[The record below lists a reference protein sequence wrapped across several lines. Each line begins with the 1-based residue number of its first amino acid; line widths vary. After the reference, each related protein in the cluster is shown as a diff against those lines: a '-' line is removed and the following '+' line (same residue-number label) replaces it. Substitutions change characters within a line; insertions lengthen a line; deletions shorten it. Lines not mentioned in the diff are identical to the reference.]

1 MKCPGQDP
9 RFWKFD
15 AIFEAQCP
23 NCGSSL
29 EFFKDETRRK
39 CKNCGHQ
46 VLNPKMDFGCAAHC
60 KFAEHCFGELPPE
73 LIKQK
78 KDMLK
83 DRLALEMKMYFKRDF
98 KSISRAIKIARYV
111 ERIAGLEKADPP
123 IAITAAYLREMVQ
136 KEALTG
142 DDDDAKALPRQIL
155 EKLDAAPGLIEEVC
169 ALIETKEIDK
179 GASSNSKVL
188 HDAGI
193 LADLEQE
200 IKSEQIDQSDLTEII
215 RTQFITNS
223 ARELAREVL
232 VEQGA

>member
-83 DRLALEMKMYFKRDF
+83 DRLALEMKMYFKSDF

-111 ERIAGLEKADPP
+111 EKIAGAEKADPP

-136 KEALTG
+136 KEARTG
-142 DDDDAKALPRQIL
+142 DDDDAKALPRRIL

-169 ALIETKEIDK
+169 NLIETKEIDK